1 MLDRFLHPFCVLRLF
16 VFGFHGMTALNFCQN
31 HGSCYPFHFIM
42 FASSGC
48 QNALCLR
55 RDFGVAVVCH
65 ALFIYSQILSR
76 VLHEPNRKIVFEI
89 CVQILKVAI
98 GHSLNAAKSF
108 AQHCSAK
115 YRIMHKIN
123 SIDSSPSEHCICFSS
138 KYYLHHASIMFEW
151 CLNDVWIYMKISD
164 WYVYDVRM
172 TFAPFLDYVLL
183 SLYCLSRA
191 WNMSAKWCLDH
202 VWIMF
207 GSCLDHVCICLHRA
221 WSDV

>member
-1 MLDRFLHPFCVLRLF
+1 
-16 VFGFHGMTALNFCQN
+16 
-31 HGSCYPFHFIM
+31 M

-65 ALFIYSQILSR
+65 ALFIYSQIFSR
-76 VLHEPNRKIVFEI
+76 VFHEPNRKIVFEI

-123 SIDSSPSEHCICFSS
+123 RIESSPSEHCIYFSS

-172 TFAPFLDYVLL
+172 IFAPFLDYVFL